1 MLFLETINYIEHDG
15 LMRRRNQAGT
25 SDRITPQHHTER
37 VAEAAIESINPFVTL
52 VNEAVLRVGADVAR
66 AEFIAAQPPV
76 LLKRPTADASDF
88 APPRMGFVTEYLDMN
103 APSPAGLGPL
113 ANKWLVVQLKKRPGS
128 PFGDR
133 ISVGRATN
141 CDAVVRFAFVSK
153 LHAHVL
159 ADDGGSYRYVVHG
172 AANVTCINGRSME
185 PAKPLP
191 LEDGDRLT
199 IGPLALEFLL
209 PASFFN
215 VLRARSP

>member
-1 MLFLETINYIEHDG
+1 
-15 LMRRRNQAGT
+15 MREGSA
-25 SDRITPQHHTER
+25 
-37 VAEAAIESINPFVTL
+37 AAIESITPFVAL
-52 VNEAVLRVGADVAR
+52 VNEAVLRVGVDGAR
-66 AEFIAAQPPV
+66 AEFIAAQSPV
-76 LLKRPTADASDF
+76 LLKRPVADASDF
-88 APPRMGFVTEYLDMN
+88 APPRMGFVTEYLDMK

-159 ADDGGSYRYVVHG
+159 ADAGGSYRYVVHS
-172 AANVTCINGRSME
+172 ANVTCINGSSME
-185 PAKPLP
+185 PEKPLP

-209 PASFFN
+209 PPLCQQPWES
-215 VLRARSP
+215 STT